1 MSTLISVNNLS
12 LDIHGKKLL
21 KNISFEVERG
31 DVFAILGS
39 NGAGKSLLLDCL
51 IGNIDSSYDKNT
63 LCENAFDKNK
73 CGILY
78 DSFASIPLLKVKEIF
93 SWLSVLFGKEIDFKL
108 IEQLEIRNILAKQ
121 FKVLSK
127 GENKKAGI
135 YAALFHNPELVI
147 LDEPTDGLDPIVRNK
162 FWDILCETGNTIIFT
177 THIWNEVEN
186 IATKVLFLHQGA
198 VLNIPMSPVN
208 LINNYLPYKGK
219 IVVFKADRDHL
230 PLCKDNY
237 YEDEQMCCLYYK
249 NEVEKEEYLKEIKKK
264 VVNYSVLSPELK
276 DVYRFLINQDKSI

>member
-162 FWDILCETGNTIIFT
+162 FWDILCETG
-177 THIWNEVEN
+177 
-186 IATKVLFLHQGA
+186 K
-198 VLNIPMSPVN
+198 IPQN
-208 LINNYLPYKGK
+208 RN
-219 IVVFKADRDHL
+219 
-230 PLCKDNY
+230 
-237 YEDEQMCCLYYK
+237 
-249 NEVEKEEYLKEIKKK
+249 
-264 VVNYSVLSPELK
+264 
-276 DVYRFLINQDKSI
+276 